1 MPEQKDVCET
11 PSKYL
16 PLYFNYLNQFALL
29 TDEQVG
35 RLIRALLLHGRD
47 GAAPDFDKNSSIYM
61 AYSFI
66 LDNSERAQGRQQAAR
81 RLGGINRAAN
91 AQKDEKGRFLPK
103 ATSNH
108 PENVQLSPAEVQLNP
123 AKSSTSS
130 KTSYNNNKYKDKN
143 KDKNEEHYAE
153 LERLTSGIPV
163 DSIIIDPSAAS
174 FIETI
179 RRHGRYRVRQ
189 AENDVLNGIRVTAC
203 LLSAGKM
210 QIDRSCKDSL
220 REFGSYR
227 WDEKKHYDA
236 VLKEHD
242 HAMDDTRYFAAT
254 VLSKELRWVPWERQ
268 RQ

>member
-1 MPEQKDVCET
+1 MPEQKDACET

-47 GAAPDFDKNSSIYM
+47 GADPDFDKNSSIYM

-123 AKSSTSS
+123 AEPSTSS
-130 KTSYNNNKYKDKN
+130 KTSYNKYKDKN
-143 KDKNEEHYAE
+143 KDKNKDKENIYTHRRLIVDDGYTSHDDCDD
-153 LERLTSGIPV
+153 LSEREKEILDYCRDVVGVMTKSQKQDILSAANGMQV
-163 DSIIIDPSAAS
+163 DSVLDAITIAYEEGARTPDYIIK
-174 FIETI
+174 TI
-179 RRHGRYRVRQ
+179 NSQRENPHRRPR
-189 AENDVLNGIRVTAC
+189 
-203 LLSAGKM
+203 
-210 QIDRSCKDSL
+210 
-220 REFGSYR
+220 
-227 WDEKKHYDA
+227 
-236 VLKEHD
+236 
-242 HAMDDTRYFAAT
+242 FA
-254 VLSKELRWVPWERQ
+254 
-268 RQ
+268 

>member
-47 GAAPDFDKNSSIYM
+47 GADPDFDKNSSIYM

-108 PENVQLSPAEVQLNP
+108 PENIQLSPAEVQLNP
-123 AKSSTSS
+123 AKSSKTS
-130 KTSYNNNKYKDKN
+130 KTSYNNNKDKDKN
-143 KDKNEEHYAE
+143 KDKNKDKENIMYNHRRRTVVDGYTAHDDCDD
-153 LERLTSGIPV
+153 LSEREKEILDYCRDVVGAMTKSQKQDILSASNGMQV
-163 DSIIIDPSAAS
+163 DSVLDAITIAYEEGARTPDYIIK
-174 FIETI
+174 TI
-179 RRHGRYRVRQ
+179 NSQRENPHRRPR
-189 AENDVLNGIRVTAC
+189 
-203 LLSAGKM
+203 
-210 QIDRSCKDSL
+210 
-220 REFGSYR
+220 
-227 WDEKKHYDA
+227 
-236 VLKEHD
+236 
-242 HAMDDTRYFAAT
+242 FA
-254 VLSKELRWVPWERQ
+254 
-268 RQ
+268 

>member
-47 GAAPDFDKNSSIYM
+47 GADPDFDKNSSIYM

-108 PENVQLSPAEVQLNP
+108 PENVQLSPAEVQHKSSRNP
-123 AKSSTSS
+123 AQPSTIQHIQQ
-130 KTSYNNNKYKDKN
+130 NQ
-143 KDKNEEHYAE
+143 
-153 LERLTSGIPV
+153 L
-163 DSIIIDPSAAS
+163 
-174 FIETI
+174 
-179 RRHGRYRVRQ
+179 
-189 AENDVLNGIRVTAC
+189 
-203 LLSAGKM
+203 
-210 QIDRSCKDSL
+210 
-220 REFGSYR
+220 
-227 WDEKKHYDA
+227 
-236 VLKEHD
+236 
-242 HAMDDTRYFAAT
+242 
-254 VLSKELRWVPWERQ
+254 
-268 RQ
+268 